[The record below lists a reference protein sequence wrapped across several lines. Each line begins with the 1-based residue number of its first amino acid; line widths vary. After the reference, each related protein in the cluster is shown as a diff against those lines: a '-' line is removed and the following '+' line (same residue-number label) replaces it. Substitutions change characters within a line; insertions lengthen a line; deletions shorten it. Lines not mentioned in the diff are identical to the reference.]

1 MKIPGLD
8 SLVYRSFWALDRLG
22 RIRTVRDLAD
32 ANLDAIGGIVVAV
45 TTALG
50 DSICFT
56 PGLGALR
63 SRFPRARL
71 VGLFHRA
78 FADLYRQDPRLD
90 AVIPYEGKYVRWQDT
105 VRALR
110 AARCE
115 LALVPYIADPDVIP
129 LLYLGGSRIIFRTPG
144 RDTIYRFMVANPEL
158 LSDGPNPE
166 HALVRVATMLRYL
179 GCPVTDLAPRLHLG
193 DTQREAAAAW
203 LLAHGIPPGISLVGM
218 HPGAS
223 IQKKR
228 WPAGNF
234 AAAAR
239 ALLADDA
246 KRRLILTGSRGER
259 ALCEGIR
266 QACGAPDRA
275 VNAAGELPLTALPAV
290 LERVAWFLGN
300 DTGVAHAAYAMGT
313 PSLTLFWRSDPE
325 RSGPLYDL
333 DSHRVIARTPLC
345 PPCRTRNCRY
355 PDCANEIT
363 VDRVLDV
370 AREMLS
376 RRTVAG
382 YGRSVS

>member
-32 ANLDAIGGIVVAV
+32 ANLDAVDGIVVAV

-56 PGLGALR
+56 PALQALR
-63 SRFPRARL
+63 SRFPRARI
-71 VGLFHRA
+71 VGLFHHA
-78 FADLYRQDPRLD
+78 FAELYRQDPRLD
-90 AVIPYEGKYVRWQDT
+90 AVIPYWGKYVRWRET
-105 VRALR
+105 VRSLR

-158 LSDGPNPE
+158 LSDGFNPE

-179 GCPVTDLAPRLHLG
+179 GAPVTDLAPRLHMG
-193 DTQREAAAAW
+193 DTQREDAEEW
-203 LLAHGIPPGISLVGM
+203 LQAHGIPPGVSLVGM

-246 KRRLILTGSRGER
+246 ERWLLLTGSRGER
-259 ALCEGIR
+259 ALCEDIR
-266 QACGAPDRA
+266 QACGAPERV
-275 VNAAGELPLTALPAV
+275 VNAAGELPLTTLPAV
-290 LERVAWFLGN
+290 LERVRWFLGN
-300 DTGVAHAAYAMGT
+300 DTGVAHVAYAMDI

-325 RSGPLYDL
+325 RSGPLHHL
-333 DSHRVIARTPLC
+333 DRHRVIARTPLC
-345 PPCRTRNCRY
+345 PPCRTRDCRY

-363 VDRVLDV
+363 VDRVLDD
-370 AREMLS
+370 ARAMLS
-376 RRTVAG
+376 RPAVAG
-382 YGRSVS
+382 HL

>member
-32 ANLDAIGGIVVAV
+32 ANLDAVDGIVVAV

-63 SRFPRARL
+63 SRFPRARI

-78 FADLYRQDPRLD
+78 FAELYRQDPRLD
-90 AVIPYEGKYVRWQDT
+90 AVIPYEGKYVRWRET
-105 VRALR
+105 VRSLQ

-179 GCPVTDLAPRLHLG
+179 GCPVTDLAPRLHVG

-203 LLAHGIPPGISLVGM
+203 LLAHGIPPGVSLLGM

-223 IQKKR
+223 IQKKC

-246 KRRLILTGSRGER
+246 ERWLLLTGSRGER
-259 ALCEGIR
+259 ALCEEIR

-275 VNAAGELPLTALPAV
+275 VNAAGELPLTTLPAV
-290 LERVAWFLGN
+290 LERVTWFLSN
-300 DTGVAHAAYAMGT
+300 DTGVAHVAYAMGT

-333 DSHRVIARTPLC
+333 DCHRVIARVPLC
-345 PPCRTRNCRY
+345 PPCRTKSCLY
-355 PDCANEIT
+355 PSCANEIT
-363 VDRVLDV
+363 VDRVLDA

-382 YGRSVS
+382 HGRSVS